1 MPLWNIELTLILQL
15 CFLDDLLKLF
25 FLLDASIFTTIYEK
39 KEEQKSALQIFLKDV
54 TEKKIWKFINTID
67 SVEYFLNTQKI
78 ELLKSRSSH
87 KLLSKQNLPSKTY
100 KKSHIRQLELS
111 LPSANLCFILIIAL
125 SLFGFELLRVSCSC
139 SNFFSLASN

>member
-1 MPLWNIELTLILQL
+1 MPLLNIELTLIFQL
-15 CFLDDLLKLF
+15 YFLDDLRKLF

-67 SVEYFLNTQKI
+67 SLEYFLNTQKI
-78 ELLKSRSSH
+78 ELLKIKSSH
-87 KLLSKQNLPSKTY
+87 KLPSKQNLPSKTY

-125 SLFGFELLRVSCSC
+125 SLFGFQSSRVNCSC
-139 SNFFSLASN
+139 SHFF